1 MVAVLVGIS
10 LISGMALGKLNSV
23 TKDKI
28 AENILRF
35 KKVPAVVSIYE
46 GMLGKLGG
54 EDREALEQ
62 KFLDNR
68 KELDVGEKEPLI
80 LFLIEKDGK
89 PETVALERPGSG
101 GYGGAVGVMV
111 GFNLETGDLAGV
123 GITAHS
129 ETPGIGDRIGQDSFL
144 YQFRGKKLPEGS
156 KIALK
161 KAGGDIDGVSGA
173 TRSSTAVADGIRRA
187 KELYDQRRDQIM
199 ELVNQ

>member
-1 MVAVLVGIS
+1 MLRMIQMVAVLVGIS

-129 ETPGIGDRIGQDSFL
+129 ETPGIGDRMRKEAAGRVQDRA
-144 YQFRGKKLPEGS
+144 QEG
-156 KIALK
+156 
-161 KAGGDIDGVSGA
+161 
-173 TRSSTAVADGIRRA
+173 RRRHRRRIRRHPVVHRGG
-187 KELYDQRRDQIM
+187 RRDPAGQGTLRS
-199 ELVNQ
+199 ET